1 MNKIL
6 ILGGTQ
12 MLGRSFVESIDSM
25 RLYDITIANRG
36 QTNNQLFKHIK
47 HIPINRDQPEQCHN
61 LKEINYDIVVDFSC
75 YNTNQFLNTYQYIS
89 CNRYILISTQSVLDT
104 RTIES
109 NNYNDLYFL
118 YTINKKRI
126 EDYINSNLF
135 EHPINIIRPCAVYG
149 HNDYTG
155 RFEYRDDNFYWKG
168 SDIIANKQSGCIS
181 ITLFTEKLLEILKSD
196 TVNHITYTNIG
207 P

>member
-25 RLYDITIANRG
+25 GLYDITIANRG
-36 QTNNQLFKHIK
+36 QTNNELFQHVKHIR
-47 HIPINRDQPEQCHN
+47 IDRDHTEQCHS
-61 LKEINYDIVVDFSC
+61 LSGMNYDTVVDFSC
-75 YNTNQFLNTYQYIS
+75 YNTDQFKNTLKYIV

-104 RTIES
+104 KTIES
-109 NNYNDLYFL
+109 NNYNDPYFL

-135 EHPINIIRPCAVYG
+135 DYPINIIRPCAVYG
-149 HNDYTG
+149 ENDYTG
-155 RFEYRDDNFYWKG
+155 RFENRNNVFYWKG
-168 SDIIANKQSGCIS
+168 SNTIANRESGCIS
-181 ITLFTEKLLEILKSD
+181 INLFTEKLVKIFKSD
-196 TVNHITYTNIG
+196 TTNGITNTDIG